1 MEGIK
6 NRLEPPACMEELSKK
21 EIKNSE
27 VLPRTLHEAVR
38 LFKKDSFIQE
48 VLGRH
53 ISGQMAKAKD
63 LEWNEYCKQVTL
75 WETEHYLS
83 TI

>member
-1 MEGIK
+1 MGEIKKGGIK
-6 NRLEPPACMEELSKK
+6 NA
-21 EIKNSE
+21 E
-27 VLPRTLHEAVR
+27 VLPRTLHEAVN

-48 VLGRH
+48 ILGSH
-53 ISGQMAKAKD
+53 ISGQMVNAKD

-75 WETEHYLS
+75 WETEQYLP